1 MARVKFTEK
10 MIGRLEGP
18 DPSGKKAFYWDTEQR
33 GLGLVISGTT
43 ATKSWVVQSD
53 ARAKTKRIAFAD
65 ANLLS
70 LAEARQRAR
79 RMLLDMHD
87 GVDPR
92 AGRSRSPTLRQTLED
107 YLKNNRSLSER
118 SRAGYRTFVGAYLR
132 KWLDR
137 PLREI
142 TREDVER
149 RHAEI
154 ASEVSER
161 GRGSGGAT
169 ANSAM
174 RGLRVLYNFALE
186 RDASMPANPVRL
198 RRQWFSVPRRTRSVV
213 NGDLPVFYR
222 AVMELENPVARDYL
236 LLLLFT
242 GLRRAEAARLTW
254 ADVDLVTKVIRI
266 PGSSTKSGRKLDL
279 PITESVLE
287 IFKRREA
294 EGRERFVFAADSRSG
309 HIEEPR
315 HPLDIIAER
324 TGIRISAHDLRRT
337 YVTAA
342 SETPGVSE
350 LQIKMLVNHALPRDV
365 TAGYIVASVESL
377 REPAERVACGIAKR
391 CVSEG
396 GLV

>member
-1 MARVKFTEK
+1 
-10 MIGRLEGP
+10 
-18 DPSGKKAFYWDTEQR
+18 
-33 GLGLVISGTT
+33 
-43 ATKSWVVQSD
+43 
-53 ARAKTKRIAFAD
+53 
-65 ANLLS
+65 
-70 LAEARQRAR
+70 
-79 RMLLDMHD
+79 
-87 GVDPR
+87 
-92 AGRSRSPTLRQTLED
+92 
-107 YLKNNRSLSER
+107 
-118 SRAGYRTFVGAYLR
+118 
-132 KWLDR
+132 
-137 PLREI
+137 
-142 TREDVER
+142 
-149 RHAEI
+149 
-154 ASEVSER
+154 
-161 GRGSGGAT
+161 
-169 ANSAM
+169 M

-198 RRQWFSVPRRTRSVV
+198 RRQWFSVPRRTRSVL

-236 LLLLFT
+236 LVLLFT

-254 ADVDLVTKVIRI
+254 ADVDLVAKVIRI

-279 PITESVLE
+279 PITEPVLE

-377 REPAERVACGIAKR
+377 REPAESVAKR
-391 CVSEG
+391 ISKMTG
-396 GLV
+396 GSQRASN